1 MSRSKHNA
9 QIDLRDSNIL
19 LTLSGSRAYGLH
31 TEQSDVDLK
40 GVAIPPVACLLGAV
54 SSFEQA
60 DSAAEMAVYRDKLTH
75 EERSVAART
84 KLEGSVYDLRKFVR
98 LAAEANPG
106 SLEAL
111 FCRDQEVRIC
121 TPLGERLRE
130 HRDLF
135 LSARAKHTF
144 SGYAAGQLK
153 RIRTHRRWLLEPSK
167 AKPTRAQ
174 YDLPETTLIP
184 GQQLA
189 ALQAE
194 IRRQIDSWAI
204 DFGGLPASEKIR
216 ISEHISHIL
225 AERQIAA
232 DETWRAAA
240 RVIGMEENFIAL
252 MERERRYGAAMQDWD
267 AYRAWRTHRNPER
280 AALEAKHGYDTKHA
294 SHLYRLLKM
303 CREVL
308 DEGRLHVWRG
318 DIDADEIRAIRAGR
332 WSYDQLVE
340 WAEAENR
347 ALDERYRQGAY
358 RVPREPDLGAID
370 ELCIDLIRDF
380 HQFAGDGRSK
390 R

>member
-9 QIDLRDSNIL
+9 QIDLRDSTIL

-40 GVAIPPVACLLGAV
+40 GVAIPPVACLLGAF
-54 SSFEQA
+54 SSFEQV
-60 DSAAEMAVYRDKLTH
+60 DSATEMAVYRDKLTD
-75 EERSVAART
+75 EERAVAART

-106 SLEAL
+106 ALEAL

-121 TPLGERLRE
+121 TPLGECLRE

-135 LSARAKHTF
+135 LSARAKQTF

-153 RIRTHRRWLLEPSK
+153 RIRTHRRWLLDPHK

-174 YDLPETTLIP
+174 FDLPETTLIP

-216 ISEHISHIL
+216 VSEHISQCL
-225 AERQIAA
+225 AERRIGA

-240 RVIGMEENFIAL
+240 RVIGLEENFIAL
-252 MERERRYGAAMQDWD
+252 MARERRYAAATQDWD
-267 AYRAWRTHRNPER
+267 AYRAWRTHRNPDR
-280 AALEAKHGYDTKHA
+280 AALEAQHGYDTKHA

-303 CREVL
+303 CRELL
-308 DEGRLHVWRG
+308 DEGRLKVWRG
-318 DIDADEIRAIRAGR
+318 DIDADEIQAIRAGR

-358 RVPREPDLGAID
+358 RVPGEPELGALD
-370 ELCIDLIRDF
+370 ELCINLVREF
-380 HQFAGDGRSK
+380 HQLAEK
-390 R
+390 RETER